1 MFLHSLEH
9 ALPPHRYT
17 PADCLAV
24 LDRSPAAT
32 RLRPPSLRILRHLL
46 RSNMGIATRHF
57 ARPDLGSLFDFGAG
71 DLARYFE
78 DAAPKLAADA
88 VAPALAA
95 AGITPSELD
104 ALFVCTCT
112 GYLCPGV
119 SSHLAE
125 QLGLRE
131 DAYLADFVGLGCGAA
146 IPTLRAARGFLAE
159 RPDAHIAM
167 VAVEV
172 CSAAFHLDDDRGVL
186 VSACLFADGASA
198 SIWSGSRPA
207 ERPALSLSGFD
218 TVHRP
223 ALRETIRFV
232 NADGRLRN
240 QLAPSVPAD
249 AADAVAWLWARAQ
262 QDGVSTIVTHG
273 GGRDVIEAIEAR
285 LPDWPLPWTRDVLE
299 RAGNLSSPSVLLA
312 LQDCL
317 EERLPSPGEAIWM
330 SSFGAGFAAHAA
342 RLERLAD

>member
-1 MFLHSLEH
+1 MFLHSLHH
-9 ALPPHRYT
+9 ALPPHRFT
-17 PADCLAV
+17 PADCLTV
-24 LDRSPAAT
+24 LDQAPAAT
-32 RLRPPSLRILRHLL
+32 RLRPSSLRILRHLL
-46 RSNMGIATRHF
+46 RSNMGISTRHF
-57 ARPDLGSLFDFGAG
+57 ARPDLGTLFEFGAG

-95 AGITPSELD
+95 AGITPSEVD

-131 DAYLADFVGLGCGAA
+131 DAYLADLVGLGCGAA

-159 RPDAHIAM
+159 CPGARVAM

-186 VSACLFADGASA
+186 VSACLFGDGASA
-198 SIWSGSRPA
+198 SIWSGAPPDDRPVL
-207 ERPALSLSGFD
+207 RLGGFD

-240 QLAPSVPAD
+240 QLAPSVPDD
-249 AADAVAWLWARAQ
+249 AAAAVAHLWGRTAQ
-262 QDGVSTIVTHG
+262 EAVAAIVTHG

-285 LPDWPLPWTRDVLE
+285 QPDWKLPWTRAVLE
-299 RAGNLSSPSVLLA
+299 RTGNLSSPSVLLA

-317 EERLPSPGEAIWM
+317 EEGLPSPGEAIWL
-330 SSFGAGFAAHAA
+330 SSFGAGFAAHSA